1 MLGDKI
7 IIPSGLYNMVS
18 NSVGEY
24 CSNHNLR
31 IIPVRWGTK
40 NEHSGMEYNIDYPE
54 ILISVK
60 LPEQLK
66 EFSHYDRVRY
76 VIGSIRHE
84 LIHYTQYLELKRR
97 NIPIRKELFD
107 EKEAYDLARIYANN
121 QMPKYTANEINPIL
135 YQKKLKDLITK
146 TEQSGIKV
154 DFVGT
159 KTLKDY
165 LGMNTEA
172 ARDMGYPLG
181 NKTIHISK
189 SASAKDKYDTLKHE
203 LYEMEQMK
211 KGESYWKAH
220 VKALARENPM
230 AKIRKK
236 RKLTVYNRFMR
247 ESMTYWISQGYS
259 AKDAMRK
266 AANEWGNKKLGE
278 PEHNPI
284 DGNTKKYLMYGAVII
299 GAILLWRRS
308 QSNA

>member
-1 MLGDKI
+1 MEKRVHYLMPHQIWPFKPPTKEQEYLRKEGF
-7 IIPSGLYNMVS
+7 SGFGAIFS
-18 NSVGEY
+18 DE
-24 CSNHNLR
+24 
-31 IIPVRWGTK
+31 
-40 NEHSGMEYNIDYPE
+40 NEARAEGKKKKDEGFQ
-54 ILISVK
+54 VK
-60 LPEQLK
+60 LLTTETK
-66 EFSHYDRVRY
+66 FGKRY
-76 VIGSIRHE
+76 T
-84 LIHYTQYLELKRR
+84 LWA
-97 NIPIRKELFD
+97 RKV
-107 EKEAYDLARIYANN
+107 
-121 QMPKYTANEINPIL
+121 NPIK
-135 YQKKLKDLITK
+135 YEDKLKDLIIRTRN
-146 TEQSGIKV
+146 SGIKV

-165 LGMNTEA
+165 MGMNTEA
-172 ARDMGYPLG
+172 AHDMGYPLG